1 MADNFFDKKIKSQ
14 IIDQISILDIAKE
27 YGLTP
32 FQKGTHYSL
41 REHDSVVIYPET
53 NSFFRHKTSFGGTVF
68 QFMQEM
74 PEINMRFSDV
84 YFLLKKRIDTTIEPK
99 KFDKEVIKKPKET
112 YKKITNTFNLNESLN
127 QCEQREKVL
136 MSQFKKDLSIKNARG
151 YLIKTRC
158 IDPDIVDE
166 FIFKGLIRQ
175 DRTNGHK
182 NVAFI
187 GYNDVG
193 FVCAICK
200 KSCLSHGKFKGD
212 VAPSNYAYGWR
223 YDPDIKN
230 YRNLFKT
237 EFYNPDKTLICFEG
251 YIDML
256 AYISILKD
264 KNIDYKQYSYITCG
278 SVTKYMSVVAAAR
291 NNHYKKVI
299 CAFDNDEAGDHHAI
313 LLAKALKHECGDDI
327 IVKRQKSFLK
337 DWDEDR
343 IAIKNHDKSIL
354 VKIKRAKEQVEKQQL
369 DLSKKKETPSL
380 EK

>member
-1 MADNFFDKKIKSQ
+1 MK
-14 IIDQISILDIAKE
+14 
-27 YGLTP
+27 
-32 FQKGTHYSL
+32 
-41 REHDSVVIYPET
+41 R
-53 NSFFRHKTSFGGTVF
+53 
-68 QFMQEM
+68 
-74 PEINMRFSDV
+74 
-84 YFLLKKRIDTTIEPK
+84 RIDTTIEPK
-99 KFDKEVIKKPKET
+99 EIDKEVIKKPKET

-127 QCEQREKVL
+127 QCEQREKTL
-136 MSQFKKDLSIKNARG
+136 MRQIKKDLTNQNARG

-200 KSCLSHGKFKGD
+200 KSCLSHGNFKGD

-354 VKIKRAKEQVEKQQL
+354 DKIKSAKEQVDKQKV
-369 DLSKKKETPSL
+369 DLSKKKETLSL